1 MRDRLRKPHQPH
13 FVTVAAA
20 GLVLMINISKKPG
33 NPSFF
38 LIVLAG
44 TSWVFAWAVVARQ
57 QGAQGDS
64 VDVESER
71 SLSIQ
76 SLLCSSSR
84 SPPTSGQELC
94 VTEASHGRG
103 KAWREDSSI
112 WLNRRG
118 ADRPGFGILLHR
130 KISCRQDVCW
140 AASSHAAA
148 NASVVELALE
158 WMHVI
163 DPLGREVG
171 KYHCY
176 IDDLH
181 AMGRIIE
188 LVGG

>member
-1 MRDRLRKPHQPH
+1 M
-13 FVTVAAA
+13 
-20 GLVLMINISKKPG
+20 
-33 NPSFF
+33 
-38 LIVLAG
+38 
-44 TSWVFAWAVVARQ
+44 
-57 QGAQGDS
+57 
-64 VDVESER
+64 
-71 SLSIQ
+71 
-76 SLLCSSSR
+76 
-84 SPPTSGQELC
+84 
-94 VTEASHGRG
+94 TEASHGRG

-130 KISCRQDVCW
+130 KISW